1 MIRHKKSAKM
11 WLRVGALVMAL
22 WLLCSGTVLAADL
35 DDVPYYSYTYWEG
48 PSRNVA
54 VPMRAMYE
62 ATEQIDADLLDLY
75 QVRLNGEFGF
85 GDEEKITM
93 DLKHATLSPDQK
105 ELYILDSGNSRIFV
119 VSTDTLELQRI
130 IRSVPLIGGEYGI
143 AAQRKL
149 TLEAN
154 TEYQLT
160 WYTQRN
166 GEASSPN
173 TDSAFSL
180 SLWNGDQLIPTTDVW
195 GSYNA
200 YPYESPVDGVYY
212 FNHNYDISVDNGWV
226 THVVTFHTG
235 DATEV
240 NMQFSAVSPEIAGY
254 CVDALSLKKVENG
267 EVVGDEL
274 MPNRHFDKG
283 LDGWEANLGASLAGF
298 EKYPQLMDENNI
310 PTGNTELS
318 CMLLANAL
326 FYAKAEGVYVGN
338 VEDEN
343 GNETLEIIIADTENR
358 RVLILDQDG
367 LLKRIIEKPDIS
379 KHPEIPEELDFT
391 PKRVVKDEK
400 GYMYV
405 VCNSCYYGMLAYD
418 DQYNF
423 KGFHGAY
430 KASAT
435 LLENLK
441 GWITGLFMTNE
452 KSESSRKEYSTDILD
467 VAIDGEGMLYTL
479 SDPKNNLGQIKR
491 LGLSGTQTL
500 NFKSGF
506 ITQTGD
512 NINFVEQPKQYYAK
526 GESFVISANLNSLA
540 VDPRGFIYAADSN
553 RGRLYVYDEE
563 CRMLCGFS
571 LSKDGA
577 GDQVGTFH
585 TPCALAVSD
594 DKLFVVDSGNGNVT
608 VFELTE
614 YGKLYKDADYLTIN
628 GEYQEAMPIW
638 EQVLQLDA
646 NNQRAYEG
654 LAKAHLALGNYD
666 KAMYYAEMGHDQQT
680 YSLAFAEVQKEWL
693 SKNFWWLFLICL
705 VVVGGIAALLVISKK
720 RKIFHIKN
728 DNLRTALSVP
738 FHPFQAF
745 QAMKVQKFVSV
756 GLAFAFVV
764 IFYLARVSQDLYG
777 GFMYVI
783 VDKAN
788 YNALFTLIG
797 SVGILLLWVITNWG
811 ICMLNDG
818 KGSLKEVFAMSAY
831 SMTPMILYSV
841 IFTVGSHVIPASST
855 NSFGIIST
863 ILTIY
868 MVLLLLIGMT
878 VIHEYSFFKAM
889 GMAIVTVLCM
899 VLAAFVLC
907 SVVLLSQQFI
917 VFIVGIV
924 NEIRLR

>member
-1 MIRHKKSAKM
+1 MIRRKKATKL
-11 WLRVGALVMAL
+11 WLRVIALVIAL
-22 WLLCSGTVLAADL
+22 LMLGSSTVLAADL
-35 DDVPYYSYTYWEG
+35 DDVPYYSYCYWEG

-62 ATEQIDADLLDLY
+62 ATYQIDTDSLGLFEK
-75 QVRLNGEFGF
+75 RLNAEFGF
-85 GDEEKITM
+85 GDEEKIN
-93 DLKHATLSPDQK
+93 LELSHATLSPDMK
-105 ELYILDSGNSRIFV
+105 ELYMLDSGNSRIFV
-119 VSTDTLELQRI
+119 VSTDTLELQRV
-130 IRSVPLIGGEYGI
+130 IRTIPLVGEEYGI
-143 AAQRKL
+143 AAKRTI

-160 WYTQRN
+160 FYTRRN
-166 GEASSPN
+166 GDMSTGDN
-173 TDSAFSL
+173 VFSL
-180 SLWNGDQLIPTTDVW
+180 SLWNGDERIAATDVG
-195 GSYNA
+195 GSSMS
-200 YPYESPVDGVYY
+200 YPLEAPIDGVYY
-212 FNHNYDISVDNGWV
+212 FNHGFDVNNPWT
-226 THVVTFHTG
+226 THTLTFNTAG
-235 DATEV
+235 ATDVRFQFASESADVGGYYIDA
-240 NMQFSAVSPEIAGY
+240 M
-254 CVDALSLKKVENG
+254 SLKKVENG
-267 EVVGDEL
+267 TVVGDEL
-274 MPNRHFDKG
+274 MTNRHFDNG
-283 LDGWEANLGASLAGF
+283 LDGWETSLGASMGD
-298 EKYPQLMDENNI
+298 EERYPQKLDENNLDS
-310 PTGNTELS
+310 GNVELR
-318 CMLLANAL
+318 CMSLANAL
-326 FYAKAEGVYVGN
+326 SYNKAEGIYVGN
-338 VEDEN
+338 VKDSE
-343 GNETLEIIIADTENR
+343 GNESLEIIISDTVSQR
-358 RVLILDQDG
+358 ILILDQDG
-367 LLKRIIEKPDIS
+367 MLTRIIERPS
-379 KHPEIPEELDFT
+379 SEEHPEIPEELTFN
-391 PKRVVKDEK
+391 PKRVIKDDK

-405 VCNSCYYGMLAYD
+405 VSNACYYGLLVYD

-430 KASAT
+430 KAST
-435 LLENLK
+435 TVLENLK

-452 KSESSRKEYSTDILD
+452 KAAASKKAYSTDILD
-467 VAIDGEGMLYTL
+467 VAIDGNGMLYTL
-479 SDPKNNLGQIKR
+479 SDPENNLGQIKR

-506 ITQTGD
+506 TTQSGE
-512 NINFVEQPKQYYAK
+512 NINFVEQPKQYWAK

-540 VDPRGFIYAADSN
+540 VDERGFIYAADSN
-553 RGRLYVYDEE
+553 RGRMYVYDEE

-585 TPCALAVSD
+585 TPCAIAVTE
-594 DKLFVVDSGNGNVT
+594 DKLFVVDSGNSNVT

-614 YGKLYKDADYLTIN
+614 YGRLYKDADYLTIN
-628 GEYQEAMPIW
+628 GEYDKAMPMW
-638 EQVLQLDA
+638 EQILEMDA

-654 LAKAHLALGNYD
+654 LAKAHLANENYD
-666 KAMYYAEMGHDQQT
+666 KAMYYAELGQDQQT
-680 YSLAFAEVQKEWL
+680 YSLAFAEVQKVWL
-693 SKNFWWLFLICL
+693 SNNFWWLFIICIVL
-705 VVVGGIAALLVISKK
+705 VGGIAALLVVSKK

-745 QAMKVQKFVSV
+745 QAMKVQKFISL
-756 GLAFAFVV
+756 GLAFVFVL
-764 IFYLARVSQDLYG
+764 IFYLAKVSQDLYG

-788 YNALFTLIG
+788 YNAVFTLLG
-797 SVGILLLWVITNWG
+797 SVGLLLLWVVTNWG

-818 KGSLKEVFAMSAY
+818 KGSFKEVFCMSAY
-831 SMTPMILYSV
+831 SMTPMIVYSV

-863 ILTIY
+863 ILAIY
-868 MVLLLLIGMT
+868 TVLLLLIGMT

-917 VFIVGIV
+917 VFIAGIV

>member
-1 MIRHKKSAKM
+1 MIRHKKTAKM
-11 WLRVGALVMAL
+11 WLRVGAFVMAL
-22 WLLCSGTVLAADL
+22 LMLCSGTVMAADL

-62 ATEQIDADLLDLY
+62 ATAQIDSDSLNLY
-75 QVRLNGEFGF
+75 EVRLEGDFGF
-85 GDEEKITM
+85 ADDEKIT
-93 DLKHATLSPDQK
+93 LKLEHATLSPDQK

-119 VSTDTLELQRI
+119 VSTDTLELLRV

-143 AAQRKL
+143 AAQREM

-173 TDSAFSL
+173 TDSVFSM
-180 SLWNGDQLIPTTDVW
+180 SLWNGDELIPVTDVW
-195 GSYNA
+195 GNYQS
-200 YPYESPVDGVYY
+200 YPYDAPEEGVYY
-212 FNHNYDISVDNGWV
+212 FNHNYENSIDNGWV
-226 THVVTFHTG
+226 THVVTFNTG
-235 DATEV
+235 DATTV
-240 NMQFSAVSPEIAGY
+240 NLQFAALSAEIASY
-254 CVDALSLKKVENG
+254 CVDAMSLKKVENG

-274 MPNRHFDKG
+274 MGNRHFDKG
-283 LDGWEANLGASLAGF
+283 LDGWVTSLGGTVGGY

-310 PTGNTELS
+310 PTGNTEQS
-318 CMLLANAL
+318 CLQLANAL
-326 FYAKAEGVYVGN
+326 FYTNAEGLYVGN
-338 VEDEN
+338 TTDEN
-343 GNETLEIIIADTENR
+343 GESVMEIIVADTENR
-358 RVLILDQDG
+358 RILILDEQG
-367 LLKRIIEKPDIS
+367 LLKRIMEKPDIS
-379 KHPEIPEELDFT
+379 KYPEIPSNLNFT
-391 PKRVVKDEK
+391 PKRVVKDNK

-405 VCNSCYYGMLAYD
+405 VLNSCYYGMLVYD
-418 DQYNF
+418 SQYNF

-435 LLENLK
+435 VLENLK
-441 GWITGLFMTNE
+441 GWVTGLFMTNE
-452 KSESSRKEYSTDILD
+452 KSEASKKQYSTDILD
-467 VAIDGEGMLYTL
+467 VAIDGNGMLYTL
-479 SDPKNNLGQIKR
+479 SDPKSNMGQIKR

-553 RGRLYVYDEE
+553 RGRVYVYDEE
-563 CRMLCGFS
+563 CRLLTGFS

-585 TPCALAVSD
+585 TPCAIAVSD

-608 VFELTE
+608 VFELTT

-628 GEYQEAMPIW
+628 GQYQDAMPLW
-638 EQVLQLDA
+638 EQVLEMDA

-666 KAMYYAEMGHDQQT
+666 KAMYYAEKGHDQQT

-693 SKNFWWLFLICL
+693 SKNFWWLFILCL
-705 VVVGGIAALLVISKK
+705 VAVGGIAALLVISKK

-745 QAMKVQKFVSV
+745 QAMKVQKFVSL
-756 GLAFAFVV
+756 GLAAIFIVL
-764 IFYLARVSQDLYG
+764 FYLARVSQDLYG

-783 VDKAN
+783 VDEAN
-788 YNALFTLIG
+788 YNAVITLIG
-797 SVGILLLWVITNWG
+797 SVGLLLLWVVTNWG

-818 KGSLKEVFAMSAY
+818 KGSFKEVFAMSAY
-831 SMTPMILYSV
+831 SMAPLIIYSV
-841 IFTVGSHVIPASST
+841 IFTVGSHIIPATST
-855 NSFGIIST
+855 NTFGLIHT
-863 ILTIY
+863 ICLIY
-868 MVLLLLIGMT
+868 MALLLLIGMT

-889 GMAIVTVLCM
+889 GMAVVTVLCM
-899 VLAAFVLC
+899 ALATFVLC
-907 SVVLLSQQFI
+907 AVVLLTQQFV

>member
-62 ATEQIDADLLDLY
+62 ATEQISTDSLDLS
-75 QVRLNGEFGF
+75 QLRLNGEFGF

-119 VSTDTLELQRI
+119 VSTDTLQLERV
-130 IRSVPLIGGEYGI
+130 IRSVPLIGDEYGI
-143 AAQRKL
+143 AAQRTVKL
-149 TLEAN
+149 EPN
-154 TEYQLT
+154 TDYQFT
-160 WYTQRN
+160 WYTLRN
-166 GEASSPN
+166 GEVSSPN
-173 TDSAFSL
+173 TDSVFSL
-180 SLWNGDQLIPTTDVW
+180 SLWNGDQLIPAYDAW
-195 GSYNA
+195 GSSNA
-200 YPYESPVDGVYY
+200 YPHEAPVEGVYY
-212 FNHNYDISVDNGWV
+212 FNHNYDNSIDNGWV
-226 THVVTFHTG
+226 THVITFNTG
-235 DATEV
+235 DATDV
-240 NMQFSAVSPEIAGY
+240 NVQFAAVSAEIAGY
-254 CVDALSLKKVENG
+254 CVDALSLKKMENG

-274 MPNRHFDKG
+274 MGNRHFDNG
-283 LDGWEANLGASLAGF
+283 LDGWQANLGASLSGQ
-298 EKYPQLMDENNI
+298 EKYPQNMDENNI
-310 PTGNTELS
+310 PTGNTGMS
-318 CMLLANAL
+318 CMQLANAL
-326 FYAKAEGVYVGN
+326 FYAKAEGLHVGN

-343 GNETLEIIIADTENR
+343 GNQTLEMIIADTVNR
-358 RVLILDQDG
+358 RILILDEDG

-379 KHPEIPEELDFT
+379 KYPEIPEELDFT
-391 PKRVVKDEK
+391 PKRVVKDTK

-405 VCNSCYYGMLAYD
+405 VCNSCYYGMLVYD

-430 KASAT
+430 KAST
-435 LLENLK
+435 TVLENLK

-452 KSESSRKEYSTDILD
+452 KSENSRKEYSTDILD

-491 LGLSGTQTL
+491 LGLSGIQTL
-500 NFKSGF
+500 NYKSGF

-553 RGRLYVYDEE
+553 RGRIYVYDEE

-585 TPCALAVSD
+585 TPCALTVSD
-594 DKLFVVDSGNGNVT
+594 DKLFVVDSGTGNVT
-608 VFELTE
+608 VFELTA
-614 YGKLYKDADYLTIN
+614 YGKMYKDADYLTIN
-628 GEYQEAMPIW
+628 GEYQEAMPLW

-680 YSLAFAEVQKEWL
+680 YSLAFTEVQKEWL
-693 SKNFWWLFLICL
+693 SKNFWWLFLLCL
-705 VVVGGIAALLVISKK
+705 VAVGGIAALLVISKK

-745 QAMKVQKFVSV
+745 QAMKTQKFLSV
-756 GLAFAFVV
+756 GLACIFVV
-764 IFYLARVSQDLYG
+764 VFYLARVSQDLYG

-797 SVGILLLWVITNWG
+797 SVGLLLLWVITNWG

-831 SMTPMILYSV
+831 SMTPMIIYSV
-841 IFTVGSHVIPASST
+841 IFTVGSHVIPATST

-878 VIHEYSFFKAM
+878 VVHEYSFFKAM